1 MYVMDIRNFFGFV
14 FNFFS
19 FFDPVPDN
27 ETKSN
32 SHNTLIHCATNL
44 MGVVSKILFI
54 ADTVK
59 LRASCQNMQGESRCQ
74 SNC

>member
-44 MGVVSKILFI
+44 MGVVSKMFI
-54 ADTVK
+54 Y
-59 LRASCQNMQGESRCQ
+59 S
-74 SNC
+74 